1 MKRTHGSKN
10 ADFMLPFAFSTD
22 CCLFQIGNSVSQ
34 FLLSGIWEKIKPYR
48 RVLCFVNQA
57 FGLP

>member
-22 CCLFQIGNSVSQ
+22 CCLFQVGNSVSVP
-34 FLLSGIWEKIKPYR
+34 FIRNLGED
-48 RVLCFVNQA
+48 
-57 FGLP
+57 